1 MSQMTMVEA
10 ICDALRIALE
20 QDPSVLILG
29 EDVGKNGGVFRATEG
44 LWETFGDHRVI
55 DTPLAESAIIGTSI
69 GLCLNGFKPVAEI
82 QFMGFIYPAFEQI
95 VSHLARF
102 CTRTQGNF
110 SPSLVI
116 RVPVGGG
123 VSAPEL
129 HSDSTESLFA
139 HIPGLKM
146 VMPATPIDAKGL
158 LLAAIAEPNPVLF
171 FEPIKMYRWAREF
184 VPDGEY
190 QIPLGK
196 ARIVKAGEDIT
207 LITWGS
213 MVPVVQKAAAV
224 IEETGKFCEVID
236 LRSIVPLD
244 VETLMRS
251 VKKTG
256 RAVIVHEAPR
266 TAGFGAEIS
275 ALLQEHLFFYLK
287 APILRVT
294 GLDVPVPVPALE
306 NHFLPNAER
315 VVEMVLKAFKF

>member
-10 ICDALRIALE
+10 IRDALHIALE
-20 QDPSVLILG
+20 QDPSVLVLG

-44 LWETFGDHRVI
+44 LWEKFGDNRVI
-55 DTPLAESAIIGTSI
+55 DTPLAEAAIIGSSI
-69 GLCLNGFKPVAEI
+69 GLCMNGFKPVAEI
-82 QFMGFIYPAFEQI
+82 QFMSFIYPAFEQI
-95 VSHLARF
+95 ASHLARF

-116 RVPVGGG
+116 RVPIGGG

-139 HIPGLKM
+139 HIPGLKV
-146 VMPATPIDAKGL
+146 VMPATPVDAKGM

-171 FEPIKMYRWAREF
+171 LEPIKMYRWMREF
-184 VPDGEY
+184 VPANAY
-190 QIPLGK
+190 HISLGK
-196 ARIVKAGEDIT
+196 AQIIKSGEELT
-207 LITWGS
+207 LITWGA
-213 MVPVVQKAAAV
+213 MRPIVLNAAAQ
-224 IEETGKFCEVID
+224 IEEMGHSCEVID

-244 VETLMRS
+244 VETIIRS

-275 ALLQEHLFFYLK
+275 ALLQENLFFYLH

-294 GLDVPVPVPALE
+294 GLDVPVPMAALE
-306 NHFLPNAER
+306 RYFLPSVER
-315 VVEMVLKAFKF
+315 VVEMGLKALRF